1 MLTGFENVNLF
12 LNVNK
17 PAAAIPESGWWYSFF
32 KVIITFRIIT
42 IKTEK
47 NINAK
52 SWLVPKPFIKVY
64 FYLFSNVF

>member
-32 KVIITFRIIT
+32 KVIITFRIFT
-42 IKTEK
+42 IKTK
-47 NINAK
+47 KI
-52 SWLVPKPFIKVY
+52 
-64 FYLFSNVF
+64 